1 MEEEIAQPSNQ
12 IRTPAYV
19 PTQTMLGL
27 IKSNSRN
34 YDNNQTNYTSQNT
47 NSMHQ
52 NFIQLESRKFN
63 EDLQSLQ
70 QNRRIT
76 LSSNSTS
83 LGFNQQTDI
92 SEQYI
97 NPSTFQNQ
105 LLQSPCNFQRQK
117 QQQVE
122 FSCINQREPQQE
134 MERETNNYLS
144 YSFLNAPQIYN
155 NKLQLVQGSMQ
166 IQQEQGISSSNKNE
180 SNCFALRNHQ
190 QMNEELISAQQPYIT
205 KQKKQIQPCCINSNN
220 NNCKFTQFLLSND
233 HQAKLEA
240 LKYFETS
247 LKDCST
253 TDLLRLFTHKFID
266 ILVENCNNYQ
276 KDSKL
281 AFMSM
286 KVIFM
291 ISLNKSQQLTCNN
304 KNIFYDK
311 LLSLEFLQFVNKFK
325 QEKLINKQSCLSFQL
340 DEVIIKLSK
349 YQFEQQANK
358 CQQSKQSGCQ
368 IRSKACFLSSLFK

>member
-34 YDNNQTNYTSQNT
+34 YDNNQMNCTSPNSNT
-47 NSMHQ
+47 LHSNL
-52 NFIQLESRKFN
+52 IQLENSKFN
-63 EDLQSLQ
+63 EDKQQLQ
-70 QNRRIT
+70 QNKRIT
-76 LSSNSTS
+76 LFSNSACS
-83 LGFNQQTDI
+83 EFNQQTDI

-97 NPSTFQNQ
+97 NPNTFQSQ
-105 LLQSPCNFQRQK
+105 LLQSPCNFQIHK

-122 FSCINQREPQQE
+122 FSCINQREPQEE

-144 YSFLNAPQIYN
+144 YSFQNALQIQN
-155 NKLQLVQGSMQ
+155 NKLQLLQGPAQ
-166 IQQEQGISSSNKNE
+166 ILQEQGISSSNKNE
-180 SNCFALRNHQ
+180 SNCFIQRNNQ
-190 QMNEELISAQQPYIT
+190 QMNEESISAQQPYIT

-240 LKYFETS
+240 LKYFETH

-253 TDLLRLFTHKFID
+253 TDLLRLFNHKFID
-266 ILVENCNNYQ
+266 ILIENCNNYQ
-276 KDSKL
+276 KDQKL

-311 LLSLEFLQFVNKFK
+311 LLSLEFLQFINKFK

-340 DEVIIKLSK
+340 DEVVIKLRK
-349 YQFEQQANK
+349 YQFEQQANN
-358 CQQSKQSGCQ
+358 CQQNKQSGCQ
-368 IRSKACFLSSLFK
+368 IKSRACFLSSLFK